1 MSNKNA
7 ARWLFSHSKSMDGKS
22 DSIYKNKKAS
32 IISVASGKGGVG
44 KTSIA
49 LKLAQTLTSSKY
61 KVLLIDCDYNL
72 SNCMVKL
79 GLPINDNF
87 YLLLKGLKNF
97 DDCIVS
103 YHGIDILSGC
113 NGDLNLFENNIRI
126 DMPLINLIQ
135 HKKSDYDYIILDSPA
150 GLGKDALALNAYS
163 DFRFVVISPDK
174 SSITDSYSLVKILNK
189 KFGVNKFHLL
199 MNKIGSEQQY
209 KKIVKSFSETV
220 EKFLSCRIYQMGKID
235 YLACPADKF
244 DSYLLRK
251 ANCSMNEDF
260 HKIVSRF
267 ADMKG
272 SKTDPTF
279 NILDRMSPVI
289 DGPEHDVRA

>member
-7 ARWLFSHSKSMDGKS
+7 ADWLLSHSKSRISHTDYTFVNKS
-22 DSIYKNKKAS
+22 SS
-32 IISVASGKGGVG
+32 VISVASGKGGVG

-49 LKLAQTLTSSKY
+49 LKLAQTLSTNNY

-87 YLLLKGLKNF
+87 YLLLKGIKKF
-97 DDCIVS
+97 EDCIVS

-113 NGDLNLFENNIRI
+113 NGDLNLFENNLRI

-135 HKKSDYDYIILDSPA
+135 DKKSDYDYIILDSPA
-150 GLGKDALALNAYS
+150 GLGRDALALNAYS

-235 YLACPADKF
+235 YFACSADKF

-251 ANCSMNEDF
+251 ANSSMNEDF
-260 HKIVSRF
+260 NKIVSRF
-267 ADMKG
+267 TEMKG

-279 NILDRMSPVI
+279 KIVDRIGTVA